1 MQAERSDARYA
12 GGFGFMTH
20 TFPRDCVAPLVIRS
34 SVLLAFRAIDQGNP
48 WQLLFREEIL
58 CWWKLFRMVEAPG
71 RNVDLL
77 RARIAFISQGGA
89 AKPAKRPPRSRVSA
103 IPLWSAL
110 LEAKVH
116 SIYRN
121 PGSGLR
127 ADRSP
132 TIGAVAIG
140 SVDGSL
146 CGLEPDGATV
156 ASASD

>member
-1 MQAERSDARYA
+1 MQAERPDPLYA
-12 GGFGFMTH
+12 GGVGFMTH
-20 TFPRDCVAPLVIRS
+20 TFLLVIRS

-48 WQLLFREEIL
+48 RQLLLREEIL
-58 CWWKLFRMVEAPG
+58 CRWKLFRMVEAPC

-77 RARIAFISQGGA
+77 RARIPFISQGGA
-89 AKPAKRPPRSRVSA
+89 ATLAKRPPRSRVSA

-127 ADRSP
+127 ADRSSA
-132 TIGAVAIG
+132 IGAVAIG